1 MSDGTIVNKVAASP
15 LITFNL
21 EDFLPK
27 KVHAMD
33 LSQWL
38 EQGFILRETEF
49 RNTLQSTDFSRY
61 EGSVIHLYCS
71 TEAILPAWAPLLVAS
86 KCFEAGLTCI
96 WSENEEGFY
105 SAFYR
110 ERMTMHDW
118 KEYTGKPVI
127 IKGCGDKRI
136 PKDAYVLATQYLKPV
151 AKKISYGEACSAV
164 PLK

>member
-1 MSDGTIVNKVAASP
+1 LPVNA
-15 LITFNL
+15 
-21 EDFLPK
+21 
-27 KVHAMD
+27 
-33 LSQWL
+33 
-38 EQGFILRETEF
+38 LR
-49 RNTLQSTDFSRY
+49 LD
-61 EGSVIHLYCS
+61 
-71 TEAILPAWAPLLVAS
+71 LPAS
-86 KCFEAGLTCI
+86 GQ
-96 WSENEEGFY
+96 ENEEGFY